1 MRTGGLNTKIQLLEF
16 VPEPSDTNQRT
27 KGSWAPW
34 GKPIWAEVKCTQTK
48 QTEQDGAM
56 AFVTV
61 YQFFIRRR
69 TGITGNMRV
78 QWKGRIFALTGP
90 PIDWKNE
97 RTGLTL
103 MAREVT

>member
-1 MRTGGLNTKIQLLEF
+1 MRTGKLNTKIQLLEF
-16 VPEPSDTNQRT
+16 VPGSSDTNQRT
-27 KGSWAPW
+27 KGTWEPW
-34 GKPIWAEVKCTQTK
+34 GIPIWAEVKCTQAK
-48 QTEQDGAM
+48 PTEQDGAM

-69 TGITGNMRV
+69 PGITGNMRIS
-78 QWKGRIFALTGP
+78 WKNRIFTLTGP

-97 RTGLTL
+97 KTGMTL

>member
-1 MRTGGLNTKIQLLEF
+1 MRTGKLNTKIQLLEF
-16 VPEPSDTNQRT
+16 VPGSSDTNQRT
-27 KGSWAPW
+27 KGTWEPW
-34 GKPIWAEVKCTQTK
+34 GIPIWAEVKCTQVK
-48 QTEQDGAM
+48 PTEQDGAM

-69 TGITGNMRV
+69 PGITGNMRIS
-78 QWKGRIFALTGP
+78 WKGRTFTLTGP

-97 RTGLTL
+97 KTGMTL

>member
-1 MRTGGLNTKIQLLEF
+1 MRTGKLNTKIQLLEF
-16 VPEPSDTNQRT
+16 VPGSSDTNQRT
-27 KGSWAPW
+27 KGTWEPC
-34 GKPIWAEVKCTQTK
+34 GIPIWAEVKCTQTK
-48 QTEQDGAM
+48 PTEQDGAM

-69 TGITGNMRV
+69 PGITGNMRIS
-78 QWKGRIFALTGP
+78 WKGRVFTLTGP

-97 RTGLTL
+97 KTGMTL